1 MSGLNTLYFGVDVM
15 GQDYTPAIQELEAII
30 PQNEITFSLI
40 QGVDGDIEAITDNV
54 NDNATETEALLES
67 ITNITIPT
75 KTPYNLY
82 NIFTFSFVFNNNIDV
97 PLALNYYPLLAG
109 VYFINYVYYVSGQI
123 NQVDTLILI
132 GGVPA
137 LEQTRIIDGT
147 NGNYTI
153 AGSSIY
159 KVEFGG
165 SNVPVGL
172 VSTIVSNGAGE
183 VFGSVDNPI
192 QIFVSRLSPN

>member
-1 MSGLNTLYFGVDVM
+1 MSGLNTLYFGVDVI
-15 GQDYTPAIQELEAII
+15 GQDYTPAIDELEAII

-40 QGVDGDIEAITDNV
+40 QSVDGDIEAITANV
-54 NDNATETEALLES
+54 NDNATETEALLED

-82 NIFTFSFVFNNNIDV
+82 EIFTFSFVFNDNIDV
-97 PLALNYYPLLAG
+97 PLALNNYPITAG

-123 NQVDTLILI
+123 NEVDTLVLI

-137 LEQTRIIDGT
+137 LEHTRLMDGT

-153 AGSSIY
+153 AGSTIY
-159 KVEFGG
+159 KVEVGG

-183 VFGSVDNPI
+183 VFGGVDNPI

>member
-1 MSGLNTLYFGVDVM
+1 MSGLNTLYFGVDVI
-15 GQDYTPAIQELEAII
+15 GQDYTPAIDELKAII

-40 QGVDGDIEAITDNV
+40 QGVDGDLEAITANV
-54 NDNATETEALLES
+54 NDNATETEALLED

-82 NIFTFSFVFNNNIDV
+82 DIFTYSFVFNDNIDV
-97 PLALNYYPLLAG
+97 PLALNYYPITAG

-123 NQVDTLILI
+123 NEVDTLVLI

-137 LEQTRIIDGT
+137 LEHTRLMDGT

-153 AGSSIY
+153 AGSTIY
-159 KVEFGG
+159 KVEVGG

-183 VFGSVDNPI
+183 VFGGVDNPI